1 MFNCNGVFPIS
12 KCSGGDIKFNLRENQ
27 KQYRLSSSHN
37 LENKVSLTVIN
48 NGKDF
53 AENQSNANNAPH
65 CFTNVGGPGDYLSN
79 MFRFN
84 NKMYEN
90 SSGLDKK
97 HASYARY
104 LARKKGWNLLNQNC
118 TIDQSDICLPL
129 NSRAMFAS
137 NATFNFNNIRP
148 SNTTYILDKG
158 TYLIKDVPKYNGFLI
173 TSADDDNM
181 IKITPVDDS
190 IYDIKNALVTGYAA
204 NGNNDIVTGTKFYYG
219 DILIEVS
226 GDFGN
231 ASIYDYKYG
240 YRNNGQDLFKFDSR
254 NRCT

>member
-12 KCSGGDIKFNLRENQ
+12 KCSGGDIKFNLRDNQ

-48 NGKDF
+48 NGKEL
-53 AENQSNANNAPH
+53 AENQNNANNAYH
-65 CFTNVGGPGDYLSN
+65 CVTNVGGPGNYLSN

-129 NSRAMFAS
+129 NSIAYFS
-137 NATFNFNNIRP
+137 TTVYNFNKMRP

-158 TYLIKDVPKYNGFLI
+158 TYLIRNVPKYFGFLI
-173 TSADDDNM
+173 MNADDDNM
-181 IKITPVDDS
+181 IKITPADDS
-190 IYDIKNALVTGYAA
+190 IYDIKNSSLSGYEA
-204 NGNNDIVTGTKFYYG
+204 NANTDIVQGTKFYYG
-219 DILIEVS
+219 NILIEVS

-231 ASIYDYKYG
+231 ASIYGFKYG
-240 YRNNGQDLFKFDSR
+240 YNNGQNLFKFDSR